1 MGIGVGRPEA
11 SASAFMR
18 RCDLLFLPLCPAEWP
33 QRFNRWSG
41 VIQWCH
47 HGIFACY
54 IKDDLMMLPGST
66 WLVFAVCVYASYY
79 IFFQTAFL
87 RRDRAERVF
96 MTAKVLFPKRV
107 CPASCYVLR
116 LCGNTAHVFGL
127 RRSHGN
133 CKQLV
138 TSQWWI
144 ILWVKRKLPLGRGS
158 LWYPEKSYSGHL
170 NIKSN
175 QFLLRRL
182 PLRKKDGVKLR
193 SCSFFKI
200 MFGLDRRANLELKL
214 GLSGSPMALVKMGVS
229 PPPLGWA
236 ERVLSNLDNPGPL

>member
-1 MGIGVGRPEA
+1 MTDRYIFQIQKLAREWADLATSLHIQKNEA
-11 SASAFMR
+11 IYHSICYLISVRRFPNGNRSWSARGLGERVYVSVR
-18 RCDLLFLPLCPAEWP
+18 LLFSPLCPAEWP
-33 QRFNRWSG
+33 QCFNRWSG

-87 RRDRAERVF
+87 RLDRAERVL
-96 MTAKVLFPKRV
+96 MTATVLFPKRV

-116 LCGNTAHVFGL
+116 LCGNAAHVFGL

-144 ILWVKRKLPLGRGS
+144 IPWVKSKLPLGRGS
-158 LWYPEKSYSGHL
+158 
-170 NIKSN
+170 
-175 QFLLRRL
+175 
-182 PLRKKDGVKLR
+182 
-193 SCSFFKI
+193 
-200 MFGLDRRANLELKL
+200 
-214 GLSGSPMALVKMGVS
+214 
-229 PPPLGWA
+229 
-236 ERVLSNLDNPGPL
+236 